1 MELTLIAVEE
11 ERQSA
16 PSAGEMHLL
25 CFDNEFAVPRP
36 DPRGNPVVATN
47 ALLKAV
53 YTAWF
58 DDLNRLLVRRQIGGR
73 VADLAH
79 VAGALA
85 VLDVS
90 SMLGAHANP
99 RYGAQFPDD
108 SQLGQRQLAMRL
120 GKLVP
125 ALNLQCLANGIAG
138 IAPLLNSERAVIRSE
153 YLWTELY
160 EGRGRNFDL
169 SAYMYFAQ
177 PVLKQLEAVLPKA
190 QKPEAADWT
199 LAASV

>member
-1 MELTLIAVEE
+1 MELTLIAVDD
-11 ERQSA
+11 ERPSA

-36 DPRGNPVVATN
+36 DPRGNPVVAIN

-58 DDLNRLLVRRQIGGR
+58 DDLNRLLVRGHIGGK

-79 VAGALA
+79 VAAAIA
-85 VLDVS
+85 VLDVA
-90 SMLGAHANP
+90 SMLGAHANA
-99 RYGAQFPDD
+99 RFSAQAPADR
-108 SQLGQRQLAMRL
+108 SLGHRQLAMRL

-125 ALNLQCLANGIAG
+125 ALQAQRFVECIAQCGS
-138 IAPLLNSERAVIRSE
+138 LLNTERAVIRSE

-160 EGRGRNFDL
+160 QGRGRNFDL

-177 PVLKQLEAVLPKA
+177 PVVTQLGALFPTA
-190 QKPEAADWT
+190 QKQDSPAWI
-199 LAASV
+199 